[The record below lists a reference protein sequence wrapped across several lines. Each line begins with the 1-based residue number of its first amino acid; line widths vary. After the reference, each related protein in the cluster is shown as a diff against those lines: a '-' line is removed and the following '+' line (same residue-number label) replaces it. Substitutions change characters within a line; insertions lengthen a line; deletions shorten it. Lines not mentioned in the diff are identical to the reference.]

1 MNTKN
6 IVILLFSITAL
17 LFISCGGDDEPSDVA
32 GCTDTRAENY
42 DANATSDNGT
52 CLFPNDKFFGSY
64 EGSFNCG
71 GAFAVINQ
79 DVVTF
84 DITPPADDNEKN
96 KVTVSASVS
105 GIPLSLE
112 GDVDGNQIVFVD
124 KVLQSIPIPSPVS
137 NDTLIVDI
145 TFSGTAELNN
155 DLLDATLSVG
165 TTIIIPIT
173 ETCTFSGNKQ

>member
-1 MNTKN
+1 MKSNKVL
-6 IVILLFSITAL
+6 IAL
-17 LFISCGGDDEPSDVA
+17 LSISSLFLISCGGDDEPSDVA

-42 DANATSDNGT
+42 NANATTDNGT
-52 CLFPNDKFFGSY
+52 CVFPNDKFFGSY

-71 GAFAVINQ
+71 GAFSVINQ

-84 DITPPADDNEKN
+84 DITPPADDNEKE

-155 DLLDATLSVG
+155 DLLDATLAVG
-165 TTIIIPIT
+165 TTIIIPVT
-173 ETCTFSGNKQ
+173 ETCTFSGSKQ